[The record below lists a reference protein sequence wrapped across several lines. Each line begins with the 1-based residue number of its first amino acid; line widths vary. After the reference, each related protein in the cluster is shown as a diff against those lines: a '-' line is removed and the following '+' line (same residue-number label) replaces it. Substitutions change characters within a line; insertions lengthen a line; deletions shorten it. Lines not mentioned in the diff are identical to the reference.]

1 MVKRIFDITF
11 SLIFLI
17 LLSPVFL
24 VAAILVKLNSKG
36 EIIYK
41 QKRLGKDGNLFT
53 MYKFRTMV
61 AGADR
66 MSRITGKNDSR
77 ITKTGKILRKT
88 KLDELPQLVNVL
100 KGDMSIVGPR
110 PEVEDFKEFYTGK
123 YKKILSIKPGIT
135 DYASVY
141 YIEEEK
147 ILPENDKD
155 SFYKE
160 KILPEKLDIQLEY
173 VDKRNFFYDI
183 SIIFKTIKSLFIKGK
198 KKNFI
203 DGN

>member
-53 MYKFRTMV
+53 MYKFRTMI

-123 YKKILSIKPGIT
+123 YKKILGIKPGIT